1 MSEQST
7 NTNARR
13 EQLRTVQI
21 CVALGLVVGMVF
33 IIAGWLLKSANHDTS
48 TAHLPTT
55 PNTSETTG
63 IGAKD

>member
-1 MSEQST
+1 MAERTT
-7 NTNARR
+7 NTKARR

-21 CVALGLVVGMVF
+21 CVALGLVIGIVF
-33 IIAGWLLKSANHDTS
+33 IIAGWLLKGDTGT

-55 PNTSETTG
+55 PHPSETTG